1 MNTINIKKAVLFC
14 AFVLVSAV
22 LFAQDLPD
30 TKIKKNIEPIDNPL
44 QRLMQLEPKKYEYN
58 VSDFKHLKLQAGS
71 QYGFIA
77 EDLQSVFPDLVKEK
91 SVNYMFGKNVYRNS
105 TIKTIDE
112 ASLIPVLVASIKEQQ
127 AEIEKLKMEILQ
139 LKKQTALVK

>member
-1 MNTINIKKAVLFC
+1 MFTLNIKKAILSLS
-14 AFVLVSAV
+14 FVFVSVV

-44 QRLMQLEPKKYEYN
+44 QRLIQLEPKKYEYN
-58 VSDFKHLKLQAGS
+58 VGDYKHLKLQHGS

-77 EDLQSVFPDLVKEK
+77 EDIQSVFPDLVKER

-105 TIKTIDE
+105 TIKTVDE
-112 ASLIPVLVASIKEQQ
+112 TSLIPILVASIKEQQ
-127 AEIEKLKMEILQ
+127 AEIEKLKIQVLQ
-139 LKKQTALVK
+139 LQKQTASVQ

>member
-1 MNTINIKKAVLFC
+1 MFTLNLKKSILSL
-14 AFVLVSAV
+14 AFVCISVV
-22 LFAQDLPD
+22 LFAQELPD

-44 QRLMQLEPKKYEYN
+44 QRLIQLEPRKFEYN
-58 VSDFKHLKLQAGS
+58 VGDYKHLKLQSGA

-77 EDLQSVFPDLVKEK
+77 EDIQSVFPDLVKEK

-112 ASLIPVLVASIKEQQ
+112 TSLIPVLVASIKEQQ
-127 AEIEKLKMEILQ
+127 AEIDKLKLEILQ
-139 LKKQTALVK
+139 LKKQTAGVQ

>member
-1 MNTINIKKAVLFC
+1 MNTINIKKTIFFFSFILA
-14 AFVLVSAV
+14 STV
-22 LFAQDLPD
+22 LFAQDISD

-58 VSDFKHLKLQAGS
+58 VKDFKHLKLQSGS

-77 EDLQSVFPDLVKEK
+77 EDIQSVFPDLVKEK

-127 AEIEKLKMEILQ
+127 AEIEKLKLEVLQ
-139 LKKQTALVK
+139 LKKQTASVQ